1 MSHVRVPP
9 SWSACLIG
17 CVDRTRRSLVWT
29 LMEIRRGD
37 LFPILDLKK
46 DIIGLVCPILWAWI
60 REKTGR
66 VLNLGRGR
74 VMNIACH
81 CLLQDGKQTLHHL
94 SIFIDF
100 FTTIATHMS
109 IFTCM
114 IGVSPPPRLP
124 THLLLTQVGIPS
136 IHGWGAIKHLLFHL
150 FHLSS
155 APYTVLCQLGVDIM
169 STHG

>member
-1 MSHVRVPP
+1 MLRLTMSHVRVPP

-81 CLLQDGKQTLHHL
+81 CLLQDGKQTLHHSVMNL
-94 SIFIDF
+94 NMWRAAGNVVAQGLI
-100 FTTIATHMS
+100 
-109 IFTCM
+109 
-114 IGVSPPPRLP
+114 
-124 THLLLTQVGIPS
+124 
-136 IHGWGAIKHLLFHL
+136 
-150 FHLSS
+150 
-155 APYTVLCQLGVDIM
+155 
-169 STHG
+169 